1 MPRRFEVFKKTAIRR
16 WRNCHR
22 SKGKIEE
29 PYSKILR
36 YRDKCSR
43 VFSEIQYF
51 TKEILPGKP
60 ELVG

>member
-1 MPRRFEVFKKTAIRR
+1 MPRRFEVFKTAIGR
-16 WRNCHR
+16 WRIYHISN
-22 SKGKIEE
+22 GKTVVLSEVV
-29 PYSKILR
+29 LR

-51 TKEILPGKP
+51 TKEILPVKP